1 MSFGFDF
8 GRLRSDSTGLSFVDR
23 FTYLGGTVTRTYDS
37 PSFEFATAAQAILL
51 PQVNIAASTI
61 PAFPTISASL
71 STTDRRITVTASGGS
86 IQSTI
91 LVFVR

>member
-23 FTYLGGTVTRTYDS
+23 FDYFGGTVTRTYDS
-37 PSFEFATAAQAILL
+37 PAFEFATAAQAIIL

-61 PAFPTISASL
+61 PAFPSITASL
-71 STTDRRITVTASGGS
+71 STANKRITVTATGGNV
-86 IQSTI
+86 QSSI